1 MYMICDNCHD
11 EMACKVIV
19 IAVRTQTTE
28 DNDLSAE
35 RIEFKSVPMCKE
47 CIKAR
52 KAASQVL
59 LTSVHAQDM
68 QGEVSLE
75 LPGTN
80 QADEQGMAGKEP

>member
-52 KAASQVL
+52 KAAS
-59 LTSVHAQDM
+59 H
-68 QGEVSLE
+68 VSTLR
-75 LPGTN
+75 
-80 QADEQGMAGKEP
+80 A